1 MFGTRSNLTL
11 TQQSLVFWI
20 DWIEQLH
27 FTKYYI
33 RGELVVHI
41 SSEILIATNKIFQ
54 SPTKSCQRFW
64 ILFFLLG
71 TSPDLIVQV
80 HGHIQ
85 QKHLKKHLSYFQLV
99 CLGLTYGVFRQ
110 LWYYWIN
117 RVREDVLFM
126 YFTHSR
132 SRNKLNFICCSAKSF
147 KTMCSPNIS
156 ECTFVSLLL
165 HSW

>member
-11 TQQSLVFWI
+11 TQQNLVFWI

-33 RGELVVHI
+33 RGKLVVHI

-54 SPTKSCQRFW
+54 SPIKSCQRFW
-64 ILFFLLG
+64 IIFFLLG

-85 QKHLKKHLSYFQLV
+85 HKHLIKRLSYFQLV
-99 CLGLTYGVFRQ
+99 CLGLTYGVFRH

-117 RVREDVLFM
+117 RSREDVLFM

-132 SRNKLNFICCSAKSF
+132 RTNKLNFICCSAKSF

-156 ECTFVSLLL
+156 WPILTLVCVSI
-165 HSW
+165 